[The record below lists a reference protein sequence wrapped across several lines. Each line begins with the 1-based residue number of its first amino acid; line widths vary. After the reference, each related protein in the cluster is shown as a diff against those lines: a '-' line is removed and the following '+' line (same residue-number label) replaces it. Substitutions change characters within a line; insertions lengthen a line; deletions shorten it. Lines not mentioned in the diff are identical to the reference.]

1 MLVWARQR
9 KPLGGLNAASRSIS
23 SRYWVNHPYGCALCL
38 FLCLLL
44 SSSAFFLPNAQLP
57 ILLGVCFILLIQGCF
72 LGGKIKGLI
81 LLFSTQFVF
90 TMLLYLLFHG
100 GDRMNEGAIAIGR
113 LVLAVIPGWWLSISC
128 VPHRIGEVLSWF
140 LPHKW
145 AFVLA
150 ACFNLLPH
158 LTREVREIYQMQVMR
173 GARITPKNLLKPNNW
188 GELAYCVLYPLLI
201 QLLKLS
207 KQMALAAQLRRFG
220 QHEKPTHWPE

>member
-1 MLVWARQR
+1 MWARQPKSLR
-9 KPLGGLNAASRSIS
+9 GLKRAENSTS
-23 SRYWVNHPYGCALCL
+23 SRYWVHHPYGCAICL
-38 FLCLLL
+38 FVCLVL
-44 SSSAFFLPNAQLP
+44 SSCAFFLPNEYLFVLLALNA
-57 ILLGVCFILLIQGCF
+57 ILLLQGCL
-72 LGGKIKGLI
+72 LGGKVKGLI
-81 LLFSTQFVF
+81 FLFSTQLFF
-90 TMLLYLLFHG
+90 TMLLYLLLHG
-100 GDRMNEGAIAIGR
+100 GERMGEGAIAVGR

-128 VPHRIGEVLSWF
+128 APHRIGEVLSWF

-158 LTREVREIYQMQVMR
+158 LTREVKEIYQMQVMR
-173 GARITPKNLLKPNNW
+173 GARIKAKDLSKPKNW

>member
-1 MLVWARQR
+1 MLVWARQP
-9 KPLGGLNAASRSIS
+9 KSLNGLNADSSPIT

-38 FLCLLL
+38 FICLLL
-44 SSSAFFLPNAQLP
+44 SSCAFFLPNALLP
-57 ILLGVCFILLIQGCF
+57 VLVGVCAVLLVQGYF
-72 LGGKIKGLI
+72 LGGKIKGIILI
-81 LLFSTQFVF
+81 FSTQLAF

-100 GDRMNEGAIAIGR
+100 GEKMVDGAIAVGR

-128 VPHRIGEVLSWF
+128 APHRIGEVLSWF

-158 LTREVREIYQMQVMR
+158 LTKEVREIYQMQVMR
-173 GARITPKNLLKPNNW
+173 GAQIRPKDLLKPKSW
-188 GELAYCVLYPLLI
+188 SELAYCVLYPLLI

-207 KQMALAAQLRRFG
+207 KQMALAAQLRHFG